1 MNLFETSMSAVAT
14 PETELGGGAGA
25 PATAAPATIAIYD
38 DQALARAGLQALLA
52 GNGVEVIAAAPIDV
66 ERVLGGPLG
75 APPDVALVAIAGQGA
90 AMAHR
95 LAREG
100 RSRVLLMLDGPPD
113 ADRLLAVAATGASG
127 AVCRECPPDRVL
139 RAIRAVAAGAM
150 FFECS
155 HQPPAAGEPPPS
167 LLSERER
174 HVALELARGAQTEEI
189 AAALCISPHTARTH
203 LRNIKRKLG
212 ARTLAQAV
220 ALAITM
226 RLVTPPAAGPHQ
238 QPSSATADEVFF

>member
-1 MNLFETSMSAVAT
+1 MNLFEASAASLEH
-14 PETELGGGAGA
+14 PPTELGSAAGGHPVG
-25 PATAAPATIAIYD
+25 PTPTLAIYD

-52 GNGVEVIAAAPIDV
+52 ERGVEVVAAAPIDP
-66 ERVLGGPLG
+66 ERVLTGPLG
-75 APPDVALVAIAGQGA
+75 TPPDVALVAIGGQGA

-95 LAREG
+95 LGGER
-100 RSRVLLMLDGPPD
+100 RSRVLLMLEGPPE

-127 AVCRECPPDRVL
+127 AVCRECPPDRVV
-139 RAIRAVAAGAM
+139 RAIRAIAAGAM
-150 FFECS
+150 FFECA
-155 HQPPAAGEPPPS
+155 HQPPGEDEPPPV
-167 LLSERER
+167 LSERER

-189 AAALCISPHTARTH
+189 AEALCISPHTARTH

-226 RLVTPPAAGPHQ
+226 RLVTPPAP
-238 QPSSATADEVFF
+238 